1 MAHINLVIMKTL
13 IGLIYLTKLSDGAA
27 CASGQTNG
35 KIPTTDSSDTGSG
48 RTFILNSADNDYLI
62 NCCGFVTTWEFYVTT
77 TNGTLYAQVWRQMSG
92 AWTLIGQNSFDIET
106 ANFNAVFIGSITASQ
121 QISVQAGD
129 FIGFMSSGLTIP
141 PYDTTNMGSGSSNED
156 VIYSDTATGTVGST
170 ATFLHYRNNIEFSIK
185 ATLSPGNTPQFV
197 SLPTTLSVD
206 EDTAVGT
213 TLITVTATDADLSD
227 NLNYTLTSTNPASTS
242 FNFDPISGNLTTLT
256 TLTVGTTVFSF
267 SVVDLCG
274 NTESA
279 TFTLSVANQP
289 PVFQNLPNTTEI
301 SEDLSEETELF
312 ILTVTD
318 PTVGD
323 VVTCSLNSLVPTTN
337 DLYFYYSVGRSR
349 YSIYLRGGASLDYD
363 TAREYLMA
371 INCTD
376 TKNSVSS
383 TFVVYVAKNEPP
395 VITNLPASVSV
406 SPNTIV
412 GTSIFT
418 VTTTDKESAQLF
430 YNMTCI
436 PSECPF
442 KIFAS
447 GAVLTESSVVNVTE
461 PGFDL
466 YIYVFD
472 GKNLVGPKVLT
483 VQMKETD
490 STSTSASTD
499 WLSTDAKYILI
510 ILTIFAGLAT
520 FAVIGFC
527 VLVFK
532 KSPKSKSRNIIKI
545 KHFP

>member
-1 MAHINLVIMKTL
+1 MSTHELVLYITF
-13 IGLIYLTKLSDGAA
+13 GLVYFSKISDGAV
-27 CASGQTNG
+27 CTSGQTTG
-35 KIPTTDSSDTGSG
+35 KLPTTDRYDTASG
-48 RTFILNSADNDYLI
+48 RTFVLNSLDNDYQI
-62 NCCGFVTTWEFYVTT
+62 YCCGFVSSWEFFVTT
-77 TNGTLYAQVWRQMSG
+77 TNGTLYAQVWRQVSG
-92 AWTLIGQNSFDIET
+92 AWTLIGQNSFDVET
-106 ANFNAVFIGSITASQ
+106 TNFNGVFTGPVTASQ

-129 FIGFMSSGLTIP
+129 FIGFMSSGVTIP
-141 PYDTTNMGSGSSNED
+141 SYQRTNAGVGGSNEE

-170 ATFLHYRNNIEFSIK
+170 AVFSSYTTNSIEFSIK
-185 ATLSPGNTPQFV
+185 STLSPGNTPQFT
-197 SLPTTLSVD
+197 SLPAASSVD
-206 EDTAVGT
+206 EDTPVGT
-213 TLITVTATDADLSD
+213 TLITITATDADLSD
-227 NLNYTLTSTNPASTS
+227 NLTYTLTSTNPASAS
-242 FNFDPISGNLTTLT
+242 FNFDPSSGNLTTLT
-256 TLTVGTTVFSF
+256 TLTVGITVFSF

-274 NTESA
+274 NAVSS
-279 TFTLSVANQP
+279 TFTLTVANKP

-323 VVTCSLNSLVPTTN
+323 VVTCSLNSTVPTTN

-363 TAREYLMA
+363 TAREYLMT
-371 INCTD
+371 IDCTD
-376 TKNSVSS
+376 TKDSVSS

-395 VITNLPASVSV
+395 VITNLPGSVSV

-532 KSPKSKSRNIIKI
+532 KSPKSKSRNIIKT